1 LTFDVRPTPTLTVS
15 ATSVAGGVAVTATL
29 TNGLGGSLDW
39 FALAAVSAPNSSY
52 VQYTPVGAG
61 VSNRTWT
68 VNMPATPGSYE
79 FRLLSGSNVRIATSP
94 TVVVVAPSLSVN
106 TTNAVTGEQVTV
118 TMTNGSGG
126 AGDWLAFAST
136 TAANTSYLQHTNVGA
151 GVTTRTWT
159 VNMPSTPGTY
169 EFRMFLNS
177 GFTRVAT
184 SPTITVTVGPP
195 ALSSL
200 SPSGAPVGAAAF
212 TLTVNGS
219 GFNAGSVVRWN
230 GSDRATTY
238 VSATR
243 LRATIPASDVS
254 AAGTAQVT
262 VFAPAPGG
270 GLSSSLPFVIGG
282 TPTLTVSATS
292 VTTGSEVTVTL
303 SGGFGGSG
311 DWLALAATTAPNN
324 SYVKYTNVGA
334 GVTERTWT
342 VTMSSA
348 GTYEFRLFLNNT
360 YTRVATSAPIVVA
373 EGPPPVLTVNTT
385 TAMPGSLITVTL
397 TNGRGG
403 AADWLSFAPTGA
415 ANNSYVQFVY
425 VGAGVTTRTWTVAA
439 PNTPGT
445 YEFRLFLNNSY
456 TRAATSPTITVPAP

>member
-1 LTFDVRPTPTLTVS
+1 
-15 ATSVAGGVAVTATL
+15 
-29 TNGLGGSLDW
+29 
-39 FALAAVSAPNSSY
+39 
-52 VQYTPVGAG
+52 
-61 VSNRTWT
+61 
-68 VNMPATPGSYE
+68 
-79 FRLLSGSNVRIATSP
+79 
-94 TVVVVAPSLSVN
+94 VVVIAPSLSVN
-106 TTNAVTGEQVTV
+106 TTNAATGEPVTV

-126 AGDWLAFAST
+126 SGDWLALAST
-136 TAANTSYLQHTNVGA
+136 TAANTSYLQYTNVGA

-159 VNMPSTPGTY
+159 VNMPSTPGTF

-177 GFTRVAT
+177 GYTRVAT
-184 SPTITVTVGPP
+184 SATITVTVGPP

-200 SPSGAPVGAAAF
+200 APSGAPVGAAGF
-212 TLTVNGS
+212 SLTVNGS

-230 GSDRATTY
+230 GADRPTTY

-243 LRATIPASDVS
+243 LRATIPASDVN

-303 SGGFGGSG
+303 SGGYGGSG
-311 DWLALAATTAPNN
+311 DWLALAATTAPNT
-324 SYVKYTNVGA
+324 SYLKYTNVGA
-334 GVTERTWT
+334 GVIERTWT

-348 GTYEFRLFLNNT
+348 GTFEFRLFLNNG
-360 YTRVATSAPIVVA
+360 YTRAATSVPIVVA

-385 TAMPGSLITVTL
+385 TAAPGTPITVTL

-403 AADWLSFAPTGA
+403 SADWMSFAPTGA

-425 VGAGVTTRTWTVAA
+425 VGAGVTTRTWTVTA
-439 PNTPGT
+439 PSTPGT

-456 TRAATSPTITVPAP
+456 TRAATSPTVTVPAP